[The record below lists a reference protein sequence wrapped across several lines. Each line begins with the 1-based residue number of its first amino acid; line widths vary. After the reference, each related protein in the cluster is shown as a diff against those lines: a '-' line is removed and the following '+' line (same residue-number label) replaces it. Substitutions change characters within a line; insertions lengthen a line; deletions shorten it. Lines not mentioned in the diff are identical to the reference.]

1 MSLLEIE
8 NLADFQ
14 EKWNANTDF
23 SKANWEAV
31 YKLFFDYKDIIKKDK
46 NIWFNEIREMALYN
60 LFYTD
65 PSYFKENLQ
74 NEISDKLLSLQEQW
88 TSIILECANDV
99 SDNDNNYDILSFIR
113 KGGQTTSHDFE
124 LHILH
129 NNIEKIVKIEF
140 KFSSNTKNKISQLTE
155 FAAINT
161 ESASGL
167 KLFGKSYLEFFWPN
181 SSESRNYL
189 QEICTSL
196 EIDIPSD
203 RTEWI
208 KTAKSVSIP
217 KTGVTAEFHRILRE
231 SKYAKNNNK
240 KNIVN
245 KSFDDFIDNTIE
257 YIKENLNDISSIF
270 NAKQENKFF
279 CIFSSGNFDRDMI
292 PKIILNDVKKTSDH
306 AFELITNDENNIK
319 CDMSWG
325 NGGAGNQNP
334 RVLFKLQS
342 KEKIIKPTKKAPTKK
357 EPTKKEPT
365 KKRTAKKES
374 VKISKSGN
382 KDKTIKSLKSIES
395 VEKEY
400 IDESDKKEYI
410 NDTDKKEYIN
420 ESDEKEYID
429 ESLEKEYIDESDN
442 KNYNDRIINSKKKE
456 EFLLGGSINTIKDDD
471 YEYEY
476 EWVENNEELAI
487 GDVDGRT
494 LLNKLH
500 GNKDRKIEFNKKN
513 RSLKIITSIKNKT
526 KSNRTKKRSKN

>member
-14 EKWNANTDF
+14 EKWNVDTDF
-23 SKANWEAV
+23 SKEKWEAV

-65 PSYFKENLQ
+65 PSYFKENVQ
-74 NEISDKLLSLQEQW
+74 NEIFDKLLSLQEQW
-88 TSIILECANDV
+88 ISIILECADDV
-99 SDNDNNYDILSFIR
+99 SDKDNNYEIISFIR

-140 KFSSNTKNKISQLTE
+140 KFSSNAKNKISQLTE

-167 KLFGKSYLEFFWPN
+167 KLFGKSYLDFFWPN
-181 SSESRNYL
+181 STESRNYL
-189 QEICTSL
+189 QEICSSL
-196 EIDIPSD
+196 EIDIPSN

-217 KTGVTAEFHRILRE
+217 KNGVTAEFHRTLRD

-257 YIKENLNDISSIF
+257 YIKTNLNDISSIF
-270 NAKQENKFF
+270 NVKQENKFF
-279 CIFSSGNFDRDMI
+279 CIFSSGNFERDMI

-306 AFELITNDENNIK
+306 AFELITSDENNIK

-334 RVLFKLQS
+334 RVLFKLLP
-342 KEKIIKPTKKAPTKK
+342 KEKTIKPAKSIKK
-357 EPTKKEPT
+357 EKTIKTVKTVKNTKSSKKEKT
-365 KKRTAKKES
+365 
-374 VKISKSGN
+374 VKSNDNDNDNDNDNQN
-382 KDKTIKSLKSIES
+382 KTDKTDNADETDKTI
-395 VEKEY
+395 
-400 IDESDKKEYI
+400 
-410 NDTDKKEYIN
+410 
-420 ESDEKEYID
+420 
-429 ESLEKEYIDESDN
+429 
-442 KNYNDRIINSKKKE
+442 
-456 EFLLGGSINTIKDDD
+456 LGGNTITSNTIKDDD
-471 YEYEY
+471 YEYE
-476 EWVENNEELAI
+476 WIENNEELAI
-487 GDVDGRT
+487 GDVDGIH
-494 LLNKLH
+494 LLNKFH
-500 GNKDRKIEFNKKN
+500 GNKDTKIEFRENNKSQNIINKMKL
-513 RSLKIITSIKNKT
+513 RSGNIYNIIKSKI
-526 KSNRTKKRSKN
+526 KSNRTKKNTKNSKKHSRTK

>member
-23 SKANWEAV
+23 SKENWEAV

-217 KTGVTAEFHRILRE
+217 KTGVTAEFHRTLRD

-342 KEKIIKPTKKAPTKK
+342 KEKIIKPTKKESTKK
-357 EPTKKEPT
+357 ATK
-365 KKRTAKKES
+365 RES
-374 VKISKSGN
+374 VKKSKISK
-382 KDKTIKSLKSIES
+382 KDKTIKSMKSIES

-429 ESLEKEYIDESDN
+429 EYINESD
-442 KNYNDRIINSKKKE
+442 KKDYNSKKKE

-471 YEYEY
+471 YEY

-513 RSLKIITSIKNKT
+513 RSLKIITSIKSKT

>member
-23 SKANWEAV
+23 SKENWEAV

-65 PSYFKENLQ
+65 PSYFKENVQ

-99 SDNDNNYDILSFIR
+99 SENDNNYEIISFIR

-129 NNIEKIVKIEF
+129 DNIEKIVKIEF

-167 KLFGKSYLEFFWPN
+167 KLFGKSYLDFFWPN
-181 SSESRNYL
+181 STESRNYL
-189 QEICTSL
+189 QEICSSL
-196 EIDIPSD
+196 EIDIPSN
-203 RTEWI
+203 RTEWL

-217 KTGVTAEFHRILRE
+217 KTGVTAEFHRILRD

-257 YIKENLNDISSIF
+257 HIKTNLNDISSIF

-279 CIFSSGNFDRDMI
+279 CIFSSGNFERDMI

-306 AFELITNDENNIK
+306 AFELITSDENNIK

-334 RVLFKLQS
+334 RVLFKLIP
-342 KEKIIKPTKKAPTKK
+342 KEKTIKPTKKTKKDKTVKTIKPTKNTKK
-357 EPTKKEPT
+357 EKT
-365 KKRTAKKES
+365 
-374 VKISKSGN
+374 VKSIKNNDNDNISDNNSN
-382 KDKTIKSLKSIES
+382 NQNNTDEIDKTI
-395 VEKEY
+395 
-400 IDESDKKEYI
+400 
-410 NDTDKKEYIN
+410 
-420 ESDEKEYID
+420 
-429 ESLEKEYIDESDN
+429 
-442 KNYNDRIINSKKKE
+442 
-456 EFLLGGSINTIKDDD
+456 LGGNSNTIIDDD
-471 YEYEY
+471 NEYEY
-476 EWVENNEELAI
+476 EWIENNEELAI
-487 GDVDGRT
+487 GDVDGIH
-494 LLNKLH
+494 LLNKFH
-500 GNKDRKIEFNKKN
+500 GNKDTKIEFGQNNKSQNIINKMKL
-513 RSLKIITSIKNKT
+513 RSGNIYNIIKSKS
-526 KSNRTKKRSKN
+526 KSNRTKKNTKNSKNHSRTK

>member
-14 EKWNANTDF
+14 EKWNVNTDF
-23 SKANWEAV
+23 SKDNWEAV

-60 LFYTD
+60 LFYTE
-65 PSYFKENLQ
+65 PSYFSQNLS
-74 NEISDKLLSLQEQW
+74 NEISEKLLSLQQNW
-88 TSIILECANDV
+88 TSIILECADNV
-99 SDNDNNYDILSFIR
+99 SGNDNNYEIRSFIR

-129 NNIEKIVKIEF
+129 KNEEKIVKIEF
-140 KFSSNTKNKISQLTE
+140 KFSSNAKNKISQLAE

-167 KLFGKSYLEFFWPN
+167 KLFGKSYLDFFWPN
-181 SSESRNYL
+181 SAESRNYL
-189 QEICTSL
+189 QEICSSL
-196 EIDIPSD
+196 EIDIPPD
-203 RTEWI
+203 RNEWL

-217 KTGVTAEFHRILRE
+217 KVGVTAEFHRILRD

-240 KNIVN
+240 KKIVN

-257 YIKENLNDISSIF
+257 YIKDNLNDISSIF
-270 NAKQENKFF
+270 NGKQENKFF
-279 CIFSSGNFDRDMI
+279 CIFSNGNFERDMI
-292 PKIILNDVKKTSDH
+292 PKIVLNDVKKTSDH
-306 AFELITNDENNIK
+306 AFELVTSDKNNIK

-334 RVLFKLQS
+334 RVLFKLLS
-342 KEKIIKPTKKAPTKK
+342 KEKTIKPSKK

-365 KKRTAKKES
+365 KKRTTKKET
-374 VKISKSGN
+374 VKTSKSS
-382 KDKTIKSLKSIES
+382 KRDKTIKTMKSIEGD
-395 VEKEY
+395 EKEY
-400 IDESDKKEYI
+400 INESDEKEYI
-410 NDTDKKEYIN
+410 NESDKKEYIN
-420 ESDEKEYID
+420 ESDEKEYINESD
-429 ESLEKEYIDESDN
+429 ENEYINESDN
-442 KNYNDRIINSKKKE
+442 KDYIIESKKSKKTE
-456 EFLLGGSINTIKDDD
+456 EIVLGGNGSKNTIKDDD

-476 EWVENNEELAI
+476 EYEWIEDNEELAI

-500 GNKDRKIEFNKKN
+500 GNKDSKIVFNKNK
-513 RSLKIITSIKNKT
+513 SLKIISSIKSKT
-526 KSNRTKKRSKN
+526 KSNKTKKRSKN

>member
-14 EKWNANTDF
+14 EKWNVDTDF
-23 SKANWEAV
+23 SKEKWEAV

-65 PSYFKENLQ
+65 PSYFKEHLQ

-88 TSIILECANDV
+88 ISIILECADNV
-99 SDNDNNYDILSFIR
+99 SDNDNTYEIISFIR

-140 KFSSNTKNKISQLTE
+140 KFSSNAKNKISQLTE

-167 KLFGKSYLEFFWPN
+167 KMFGKSYLDFFWPN
-181 SSESRNYL
+181 ITESRNYL

-196 EIDIPSD
+196 EIDIPTN
-203 RTEWI
+203 RTEWL

-217 KTGVTAEFHRILRE
+217 KTGVTAEFHKLLRE
-231 SKYAKNNNK
+231 PKYAKNKNK

-257 YIKENLNDISSIF
+257 YIKANLIDISSIF

-279 CIFSSGNFDRDMI
+279 CIFSSGNFERDMI

-306 AFELITNDENNIK
+306 AFELITSDENNIK

-334 RVLFKLQS
+334 RVLFKLIP
-342 KEKIIKPTKKAPTKK
+342 KEKTIKPTKKTKKDKTVKTIKPTKNTKK
-357 EPTKKEPT
+357 EKT
-365 KKRTAKKES
+365 
-374 VKISKSGN
+374 VKSIKNNDNDNISDNISN
-382 KDKTIKSLKSIES
+382 NQNNTDEIDKTI
-395 VEKEY
+395 
-400 IDESDKKEYI
+400 
-410 NDTDKKEYIN
+410 
-420 ESDEKEYID
+420 
-429 ESLEKEYIDESDN
+429 
-442 KNYNDRIINSKKKE
+442 
-456 EFLLGGSINTIKDDD
+456 LGGNSNTIIDDD
-471 YEYEY
+471 YEYE
-476 EWVENNEELAI
+476 WIENNEELAI
-487 GDVDGRT
+487 GDVDGIH
-494 LLNKLH
+494 LLNKFH
-500 GNKDRKIEFNKKN
+500 GNKDTKIEFGQNNKSQNIINKMKL
-513 RSLKIITSIKNKT
+513 RSGNIYNIIKSKS
-526 KSNRTKKRSKN
+526 KSNRTKKNTKNSKNHSRTK